1 MGQKPVVAFS
11 VTDMS
16 CVPDIIQL
24 CMVQVCLL
32 MTGVLIIE
40 NQYLFRHSLDE
51 SM

>member
-1 MGQKPVVAFS
+1 MGQKPVVALS

-16 CVPDIIQL
+16 CVLDIIQL
-24 CMVQVCLL
+24 CMIQVCLL